1 MGVRSRRVGA
11 VAVGLGLFVG
21 SCAVA
26 QLFLSDRGGITEA
39 TAAGEVVAVDIEV
52 PESAADKKKAD
63 PKACHGCSIGK
74 HHIPDYTDEMF
85 HEAMTAYAE
94 MPHWQESKG
103 LDTLLFY
110 GDETLEM
117 LEKHGTEPLSP
128 EHLAFLRRELSR
140 THATVHIRVVDEFGE
155 VRVEY
160 GPERVP
166 LKVKEHLQAK
176 ENGNLYAM
184 EFNGTVART
193 GLYHLW
199 SRY

>member
-1 MGVRSRRVGA
+1 VIALRGRKIGTVALGA
-11 VAVGLGLFVG
+11 ALFVG
-21 SCAVA
+21 SCALV
-26 QLFLSDRGGITEA
+26 QLLISDRGAIDVAAA
-39 TAAGEVVAVDIEV
+39 TGDVIGVDIEV
-52 PESAADKKKAD
+52 PEVAGDKNYD
-63 PKACHGCSIGK
+63 PKACHGCAIGK
-74 HHIPDYTDEMF
+74 HEIPPYTDEMF
-85 HEAMTAYAE
+85 RQAMDGYAGQ
-94 MPHWQESKG
+94 PYWQEGKD

-110 GDETLEM
+110 GDETKAKLAE
-117 LEKHGTEPLSP
+117 HGTLPLSE

-140 THATVHIRVVDEFGE
+140 THATVHIRVVDEHGE

-166 LKVKEHLQAK
+166 LKVKEHLEAK
-176 ENGNLYAM
+176 ENGNLFAM